1 MTDKGVNGL
10 EPNFKWLWAA
20 FSIAWAL
27 HVGYVLL
34 LSGRTR
40 KLERQISDLQEQ
52 LRQGSRHD

>member
-1 MTDKGVNGL
+1 M

-27 HVGYVLL
+27 HVGYVVL

-40 KLERQISDLQEQ
+40 NLERQISDLREQ
-52 LRQGSRHD
+52 LQQGGARER

>member
-1 MTDKGVNGL
+1 M

-34 LSGRTR
+34 LSGRTA
-40 KLERQISDLQEQ
+40 KLESQISDLKEQ
-52 LRQGSRHD
+52 LKHGAKDV

>member
-1 MTDKGVNGL
+1 M

-52 LRQGSRHD
+52 LRQGSRQD

>member
-1 MTDKGVNGL
+1 M

-27 HVGYVLL
+27 HVGYVML

-40 KLERQISDLQEQ
+40 ELERQISDLREQ
-52 LRQGSRHD
+52 LEQGDARDL